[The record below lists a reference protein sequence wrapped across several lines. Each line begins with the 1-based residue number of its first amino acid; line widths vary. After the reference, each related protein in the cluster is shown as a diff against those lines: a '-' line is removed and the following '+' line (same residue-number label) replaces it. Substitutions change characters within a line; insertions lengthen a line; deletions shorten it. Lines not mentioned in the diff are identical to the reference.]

1 VAVVTDPDG
10 WQVEPCG
17 VPDELEEW
25 WAWHSR
31 PGHEP
36 QPTIP
41 EDPWARRVVTI
52 DPGPYL

>member
-1 VAVVTDPDG
+1 MAVVTDPDG